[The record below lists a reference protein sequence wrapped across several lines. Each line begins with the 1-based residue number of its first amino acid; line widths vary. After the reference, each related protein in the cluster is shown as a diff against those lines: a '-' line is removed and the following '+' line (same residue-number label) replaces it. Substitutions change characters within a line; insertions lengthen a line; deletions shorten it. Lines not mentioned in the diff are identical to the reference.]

1 MAESDTGIVLK
12 KTSVFRPIVL
22 FPYYKDSHTIEHT
35 GRRWISDVK
44 LSVGFA
50 RLYLN
55 DEALYCKI
63 ILPSLLI
70 LEIHLSDITDVTIL
84 EGKEEI
90 LEIRFKRARK
100 GLLTRFALSGEP
112 RMPQDR
118 VLLNLGS
125 DSKTWCLELRK
136 RISKEVS

>member
-1 MAESDTGIVLK
+1 MTESDTGMVLK
-12 KTSVFRPIVL
+12 KTSLFWPIIL
-22 FPYYKDSHTIEHT
+22 FPYYKGSHTIEYT

-50 RLYLN
+50 RIYLT
-55 DEALYCKI
+55 DEALYCKMI
-63 ILPSLLI
+63 FPPLPI
-70 LEIHLSDITDVTIL
+70 LEIQVSDITDVAVL
-84 EGKEEI
+84 KGKEEI

-112 RMPQDR
+112 KIPQDR

-125 DSKTWCLELRK
+125 DSETWYLELRK

>member
-1 MAESDTGIVLK
+1 MTESDTGIVLK
-12 KTSVFRPIVL
+12 KTSLFWPIIL
-22 FPYYKDSHTIEHT
+22 FPYYKGSHTIEYT

-50 RLYLN
+50 RLCLT
-55 DEALYCKI
+55 DEALSCRI
-63 ILPSLLI
+63 IFPPLPI
-70 LEIHLSDITDVTIL
+70 LEIQVSDITDVAIL
-84 EGKEEI
+84 KGKEEI

-112 RMPQDR
+112 KIPQDR

-125 DSKTWCLELRK
+125 DSETWYLELRK